1 MKLVLI
7 SFLIFFFQN
16 ISAKPWIN
24 LDSDDLIYEIV
35 LIENECNID
44 LLQTSAYPYSLGDIQ
59 SRIQRYISISENNT
73 CAQKLRGLNNS
84 LKEYF
89 KKTHIKIGYQSSTDN
104 IFLQDRRSK
113 YYEDSNI
120 YLKYQKTNGSFY
132 MNLDI
137 KKSISNDKFFYDN
150 SYLSYILKNQVIT
163 VGRVERWW
171 SPSPNT
177 STILSNNTRPPI
189 GISVENYLPI
199 NSNVFILN
207 NFKNLKYTFFVN
219 KLEKNRV
226 VPNALSFGN
235 RINFNLTNNLNISL
249 VRITQ
254 FGGNNRPTDLSTIID
269 MLLGKDNTNRDL
281 SFEEQAGNQIAGID
295 FNYNLPIDYAK
306 SINFYGQVLGEDGL
320 DPLNKT
326 LDFIKFPSKRFGQI
340 GILFNNE
347 SSNIG
352 IEYINTYN
360 GFKNNTYSH
369 SLYKSGF
376 RYYGKTFG
384 ANIDADSI
392 MHTIFYNRFLNSGN
406 NIQYKFSRSN
416 INKHN
421 NKKNFISTKE
431 LIFNEISFVYN
442 HSFTKNIKGEL
453 IFISRDFKTEPND
466 SSVFMKLEYVF

>member
-7 SFLIFFFQN
+7 TFLIFFFQN
-16 ISAKPWIN
+16 ISAKPWID
-24 LDSDDLIYEIV
+24 LDSDDFIYEIV

-59 SRIQRYISISENNT
+59 SHIQRYISVSENST
-73 CAQKLRGLNNS
+73 CIEKLIDLNYG

-89 KKTHIKIGYQSSTDN
+89 KKTNIKIGYQSSTDN

-137 KKSISNDKFFYDN
+137 KKLVSNDKLFYDN

-163 VGRVERWW
+163 IGRVERWW

-219 KLEKNRV
+219 KLEKNRA

-249 VRITQ
+249 H
-254 FGGNNRPTDLSTIID
+254 
-269 MLLGKDNTNRDL
+269 
-281 SFEEQAGNQIAGID
+281 
-295 FNYNLPIDYAK
+295 
-306 SINFYGQVLGEDGL
+306 
-320 DPLNKT
+320 
-326 LDFIKFPSKRFGQI
+326 KFPC
-340 GILFNNE
+340 
-347 SSNIG
+347 
-352 IEYINTYN
+352 
-360 GFKNNTYSH
+360 
-369 SLYKSGF
+369 
-376 RYYGKTFG
+376 
-384 ANIDADSI
+384 
-392 MHTIFYNRFLNSGN
+392 
-406 NIQYKFSRSN
+406 
-416 INKHN
+416 
-421 NKKNFISTKE
+421 
-431 LIFNEISFVYN
+431 
-442 HSFTKNIKGEL
+442 
-453 IFISRDFKTEPND
+453 
-466 SSVFMKLEYVF
+466 